1 MGADQRIVFRVHA
14 IRRVCERQISVDDGR
29 QALAVGNGTDYR
41 KYPEDVPYPSRLLL
55 GRAGNRPVH
64 VVAAH
69 NREDEEVVVITAYEP
84 DPTQWDREF
93 KRRKT

>member
-1 MGADQRIVFRVHA
+1 MGAEQRIVFRVHA
-14 IRRVCERQISVDDGR
+14 IRRMFERQISVDDVR
-29 QALAVGNGTDYR
+29 QALTTGQTIEE
-41 KYPEDVPYPSRLLL
+41 YPEDVPYPSRLVL
-55 GRAGNRPVH
+55 GLAGNRPIH

-84 DPTQWDREF
+84 DPAQWDREF